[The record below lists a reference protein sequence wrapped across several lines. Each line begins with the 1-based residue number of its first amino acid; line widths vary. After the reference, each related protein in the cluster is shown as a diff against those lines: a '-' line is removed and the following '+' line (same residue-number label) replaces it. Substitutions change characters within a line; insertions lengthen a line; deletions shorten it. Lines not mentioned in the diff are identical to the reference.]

1 MRKTLS
7 LVLAAAM
14 LSTTIAAC
22 GSSNNTATTTA
33 AAAETTAAAETS
45 AAAETT
51 AAAGETA
58 DASAAQDFAGQTL
71 TISTFSFNA
80 ELLQKNIYD
89 PFMEQTGAKLVVET
103 GKNAE
108 RVTKIEES
116 PENYDVVV
124 ISDSFAAQ
132 LGNDGIL
139 GSIDR
144 SKIANLDSIYDVAKA
159 PMGEEYG
166 PAYTFNRLG
175 IVYDPSMIDVEIKS
189 FADLWNPELKDC
201 IAVPDITTTSGVLFY
216 YATAAAFGLTP
227 GQDDDAIFA
236 KLEELKPNVVK
247 TWTSA
252 NDTITMLNQGEASV
266 AALLDYSYT
275 TAKQANP
282 DYVWVSPSEG
292 NFACFNMLNIT
303 KDCKNKELAEAFIN
317 FYLSKDVQLADA
329 IDGVDAP
336 VNTEVELT
344 EEQAANFTYGQ
355 EMVDSLVLPDWSL
368 ITEKKA
374 DWINRWNEL
383 FSVQ

>member
-45 AAAETT
+45 AAETT

-116 PENYDVVV
+116 PENYDVVI

-139 GSIDR
+139 GNIDR
-144 SKIANLDSIYDVAKA
+144 SKIANLDSIYDAAKA

-201 IAVPDITTTSGVLFY
+201 IAVPDITTTSGMLFY

-266 AALLDYSYT
+266 APLLDYSYT

-329 IDGVDAP
+329 LDGVDAP

>member
-45 AAAETT
+45 AAETT

-132 LGNDGIL
+132 LGNDGVL
-139 GSIDR
+139 GNIDR

-175 IVYDPSMIDVEIKS
+175 IVYDPSMTDVEIKS

-303 KDCKNKELAEAFIN
+303 KDCKNKDLAEAFIN
-317 FYLSKDVQLADA
+317 FYLSKDVQQADA
-329 IDGVDAP
+329 LDGVDAP

>member
-33 AAAETTAAAETS
+33 AATETTAAAETS
-45 AAAETT
+45 AAETT

-80 ELLQKNIYD
+80 ELLQKNVYD

-116 PENYDVVV
+116 PENYDVV
-124 ISDSFAAQ
+124 IIGDSFAAQ
-132 LGNDGIL
+132 LANDGIL
-139 GSIDR
+139 ENIDR

-201 IAVPDITTTSGVLFY
+201 IAVPDITTTSGMLFY

-266 AALLDYSYT
+266 ATLLDYSYT

-282 DYVWVSPSEG
+282 DYVWVNPSEG
-292 NFACFNMLNIT
+292 NFAGFNMLNIT
-303 KDCKNKELAEAFIN
+303 KGCKNKELAEAFID
-317 FYLSKDVQLADA
+317 FYLSKDVQQAEAL
-329 IDGVDAP
+329 DGVDSP

-355 EMVDSLVLPDWSL
+355 EMVDGLILPDWSL
-368 ITEKKA
+368 ISEKKA

>member
-132 LGNDGIL
+132 LGNDGVL
-139 GSIDR
+139 GNIDR

-175 IVYDPSMIDVEIKS
+175 IVYDPSMTDVEIKS

-329 IDGVDAP
+329 LDGVDAP

>member
-116 PENYDVVV
+116 PENYDVV
-124 ISDSFAAQ
+124 IIGDSFAAQ
-132 LGNDGIL
+132 LANDGIL
-139 GSIDR
+139 ENIDR
-144 SKIANLDSIYDVAKA
+144 SKIANLDFIYDVAKA

-175 IVYDPSMIDVEIKS
+175 IVYDPSMTDVEIKS

-303 KDCKNKELAEAFIN
+303 KGCKNKELAEAFIN
-317 FYLSKDVQLADA
+317 FYLSKDVQQADA
-329 IDGVDAP
+329 LDGVDAP

-355 EMVDSLVLPDWSL
+355 EMVDSLILPDWSL

>member
-33 AAAETTAAAETS
+33 AAAETTATAETS
-45 AAAETT
+45 AAETT

-132 LGNDGIL
+132 LGNDGVL
-139 GSIDR
+139 GNIDR

-317 FYLSKDVQLADA
+317 FYLSKDVQQADA
-329 IDGVDAP
+329 LDGVDAP